1 MNIERYSG
9 KAAVIAAFLLISGGF
24 VTEAAAQVAVSP
36 LRIDLNDHH
45 NKDEVRITNQ
55 ESGPRSYEV
64 EIVAWSQT
72 DERREVYSPTEDI
85 IAVPPL
91 FTLAPGEEQVVRVGM
106 LTEADPS
113 IERSYRMFVTEL
125 ASPQPE
131 EQSTSG
137 IKMRLQFGLPVF
149 VAPAALPSASLDYFD
164 SMRIDDQFFMHLR
177 NHGNTHVK
185 ISEVQYLAPG
195 KEEPV
200 TAPAVIYILARQT
213 GYVSVELP
221 GDAVE
226 GKVTL
231 VTDTLGDLEYELS
244 PSS

>member
-9 KAAVIAAFLLISGGF
+9 KAAIIAAFLFVFGEF
-24 VTEAAAQVAVSP
+24 VTDAAAQVAVSP
-36 LRIDLNDHH
+36 VRVDLSDRQ
-45 NKDEVRITNQ
+45 NKDVVRITNQ
-55 ESGPRSYEV
+55 ESAIRSFEV

-72 DERREVYSPTEDI
+72 DKRREVYSPTEDL

-91 FTLAPGEEQVVRVGM
+91 FTLAPGEEQVVRIGM
-106 LTEADPS
+106 LTEADPA

-125 ASPQPE
+125 ASPQE
-131 EQSTSG
+131 EAQSGVG
-137 IKMRLQFGLPVF
+137 IKMRLQFGIPVF
-149 VAPAALPSASLDYFD
+149 VAPTALPSASLDYFD

-185 ISEVQYLAPG
+185 ISEVRYQAPG

-200 TAPAVIYILARQT
+200 SSPAVIYILARQT
-213 GYVSVELP
+213 GYVSVQLP

-231 VTDTLGDLEYELS
+231 VTDTLGNLEYELS